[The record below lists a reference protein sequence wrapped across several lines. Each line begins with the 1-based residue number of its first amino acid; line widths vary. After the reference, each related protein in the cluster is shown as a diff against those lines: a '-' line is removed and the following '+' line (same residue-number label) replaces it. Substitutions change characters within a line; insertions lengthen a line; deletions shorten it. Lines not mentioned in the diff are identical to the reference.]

1 MLINHMPPGALARAS
16 ARAAQKAARQAVRA
30 AHSADC
36 TVASMED
43 VLHLYRRGRKTP
55 WAIPHWRGA
64 VRYGED
70 CDGLVCQGDA
80 ILPHCPRVVLEDMD
94 HFGPA
99 WPSFP
104 ATDRYDPT
112 RLWLVCISMAL
123 RYKPLPPPP
132 DQATPRSAAGRGAAA
147 AE

>member
-1 MLINHMPPGALARAS
+1 
-16 ARAAQKAARQAVRA
+16 
-30 AHSADC
+30 
-36 TVASMED
+36 
-43 VLHLYRRGRKTP
+43 
-55 WAIPHWRGA
+55 

-123 RYKPLPPPP
+123 RYKPLPPLAAE
-132 DQATPRSAAGRGAAA
+132 ATVERTRSAPCQAHAGDAFAD
-147 AE
+147 